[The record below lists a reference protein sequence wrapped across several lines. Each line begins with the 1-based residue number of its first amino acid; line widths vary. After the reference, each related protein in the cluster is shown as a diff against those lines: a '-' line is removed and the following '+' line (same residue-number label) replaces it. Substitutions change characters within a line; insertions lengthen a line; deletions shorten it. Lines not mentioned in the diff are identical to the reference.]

1 VVFVTFN
8 YRLNVF
14 GFPGAPDLPLS
25 RNNLGFLDQELVL
38 AWVQDNIAQFGGD
51 KTKVT
56 IMVRMI
62 SRDTCSR
69 IMVER

>member
-1 VVFVTFN
+1 M
-8 YRLNVF
+8 F
-14 GFPGAPDLPLS
+14 GFPEAPDLLLS

-62 SRDTCSR
+62 SRDTCGHT
-69 IMVER
+69 MAER